1 MLSLQTQ
8 LGPSGSSL
16 EPQNYIE
23 NVYRQWSAPHMYLLR
38 EWRNG
43 SCRRWHQLQHEGNE
57 IDARTPAQFSAL
69 PPWTLS
75 TGFRNKEVM
84 LDKGSKTQ
92 AATPHFKAGILA
104 SCMPSLVGRK
114 IVQLG
119 GRYVGTRLVSA
130 WHRRKMVWQHLWLG
144 VRLLPSVTSRKCTPL
159 KGNRK
164 REQKSSNR
172 TKLTK
177 LAQQKERLFD
187 PKPLEFQIHLW
198 QLQLRTYEPLPAPQ
212 FYPVPSNPS
221 TFVEISLPCF
231 ISAQGSTWGLKQWS
245 DAALIW

>member
-1 MLSLQTQ
+1 MLCNYLWHIIFGLWLLVHSFLSRPKR
-8 LGPSGSSL
+8 LGPSPWSSPWQGSGRM
-16 EPQNYIE
+16 N
-23 NVYRQWSAPHMYLLR
+23 H
-38 EWRNG
+38 
-43 SCRRWHQLQHEGNE
+43 
-57 IDARTPAQFSAL
+57 
-69 PPWTLS
+69 
-75 TGFRNKEVM
+75 
-84 LDKGSKTQ
+84 
-92 AATPHFKAGILA
+92 GIL
-104 SCMPSLVGRK
+104 PHEVW
-114 IVQLG
+114 
-119 GRYVGTRLVSA
+119 VSHGFHFLT
-130 WHRRKMVWQHLWLG
+130 WHRGKMVWQHLWLG